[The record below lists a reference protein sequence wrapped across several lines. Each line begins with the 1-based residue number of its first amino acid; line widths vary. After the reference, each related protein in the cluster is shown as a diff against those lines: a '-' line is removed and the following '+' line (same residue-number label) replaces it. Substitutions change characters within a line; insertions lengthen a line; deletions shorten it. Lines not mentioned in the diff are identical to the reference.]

1 MDILSNNNDY
11 QLGLLSDNKYHL
23 NFTFNTD
30 FDLQNTWN
38 NTPFKANELLK
49 EWSGR

>member
-1 MDILSNNNDY
+1 MGKNYKVIQYKVAIHHEAIVDKNEP
-11 QLGLLSDNKYHL
+11 
-23 NFTFNTD
+23 
-30 FDLQNTWN
+30 WN